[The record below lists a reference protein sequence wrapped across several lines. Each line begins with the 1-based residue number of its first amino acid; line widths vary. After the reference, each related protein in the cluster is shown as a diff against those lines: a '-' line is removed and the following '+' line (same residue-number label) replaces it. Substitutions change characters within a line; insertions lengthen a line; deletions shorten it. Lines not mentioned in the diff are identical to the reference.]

1 MSKKDEGKEMIIMK
15 KHLAKLS
22 SVILVL
28 ITTFSVLPMNTYALD
43 DSCLTSRSYWNECES
58 IINYSDTQGLTG
70 FAKYITDSS
79 SGCFYF
85 YINFCDNAIKDG
97 ANDRIFFRFNIEN
110 SKDSISFDVDGS
122 GIDEKSGSDIS
133 QKVEVISNFD
143 SVSTR
148 NKGGKAIIAF
158 ELKDK
163 SYQTELNK
171 IKCQYYCG
179 SSINH
184 KVFDCIELDM
194 RKEEATKN
202 TTQKAEKSTQ
212 KATTTAKEKSKTAK
226 ESSTKFT
233 PKKETTASAV
243 KVSTEKA
250 TKFDAESYSAAD
262 NAESD
267 SEYWSSVLEQGS
279 ERSESITPTV
289 QSELSQKAKNLI
301 IAAAVFIALGIILT
315 LAGLAAKTKSQK
327 PKDE

>member
-1 MSKKDEGKEMIIMK
+1 MK
-15 KHLAKLS
+15 KQRVKLS

-28 ITTFSVLPMNTYALD
+28 IVIFSVLPIKTYALD
-43 DSCLTSRSYWNECES
+43 DSCLTSRSYWNDCES

-79 SGCFYF
+79 GGCFYF

-97 ANDRIFFRFNIEN
+97 VNDRIFFRFNIEN

-143 SVSTR
+143 SVSCR

-163 SYQTELNK
+163 SYRTELNK
-171 IKCQYYCG
+171 IECQYYCG

-202 TTQKAEKSTQ
+202 TTQKAEKTTQ
-212 KATTTAKEKSKTAK
+212 KAATTAKEKSTSAK
-226 ESSTKFT
+226 ERSTKFT
-233 PKKETTASAV
+233 PKKETTASTV
-243 KVSTEKA
+243 KGSSEKA
-250 TKFDAESYSAAD
+250 TRFDAEGYSAAD
-262 NAESD
+262 NTESD
-267 SEYWSSVLEQGS
+267 SEYWSSVLEQGT
-279 ERSESITPTV
+279 ENIESSTPAV
-289 QSELSQKAKNLI
+289 QSELSDRAKNLI
-301 IAAAVFIALGIILT
+301 ITAIVLIAAGIVLT
-315 LAGLAAKTKSQK
+315 LAGLTAKTKSQK